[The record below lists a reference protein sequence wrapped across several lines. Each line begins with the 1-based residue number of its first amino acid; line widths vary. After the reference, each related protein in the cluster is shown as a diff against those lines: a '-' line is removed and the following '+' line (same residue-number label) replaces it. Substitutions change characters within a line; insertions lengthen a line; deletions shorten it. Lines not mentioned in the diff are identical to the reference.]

1 MYPYFKGYEGKEYSP
16 NPQRRFG
23 FLSPGR
29 HHLFR
34 ITGCFSVF
42 IVIFAAVMQL
52 AFLLTLV
59 FCATVHLVITCT
71 LALYSRYK
79 VQYLSLTWIM
89 GIFCAEF
96 CAAIP
101 FSFFLSN
108 AAPGMLHPVMLLS
121 LVACSFLQSLYPL
134 SICMPGYLQWGR
146 MWKYATPAL
155 VLIALYVLGM
165 LMGSRPVIVHNGKEL
180 LRHLLSGDILMR
192 AAALALSLYYIVNIF
207 RLPHILVKTIDLPR
221 YLIGYGTAMGLS
233 AVFYVVLTI
242 RFQETLLIAY
252 LLIFTALN
260 LYMFFR
266 TLETM
271 AINLP
276 KPKIETVTEA
286 PTPEVIEQ
294 AEREDFNEANRQRFH
309 RVEYFMQNERE
320 WTDNT
325 FGRDRLCEATG
336 INRHLLLQ
344 CLRSQGYNNIHDYI
358 NYYRMEELKR
368 RILRGEITTLNG
380 CTDTGFGSVKTAR
393 SCFERM
399 EPVSLDDFLKNHL
412 KPRKEE
418 A

>member
-1 MYPYFKGYEGKEYSP
+1 M
-16 NPQRRFG
+16 
-23 FLSPGR
+23 
-29 HHLFR
+29 
-34 ITGCFSVF
+34 T
-42 IVIFAAVMQL
+42 L

-59 FCATVHLVITCT
+59 FCATVHLMITCT
-71 LALYSRYK
+71 LALYSRHK

-89 GIFCAEF
+89 GIFCAEL
-96 CAAIP
+96 CVAIP
-101 FSFFLSN
+101 YSFNLSN
-108 AAPGMLHPVMLLS
+108 AAPGMLHPVLLLS
-121 LVACSFLQSLYPL
+121 LVACSFLQSIYPL

-165 LMGSRPVIVHNGKEL
+165 LMGSRPVIVHNGQEL
-180 LRHLLSGDILMR
+180 MHHLLSGDILLR
-192 AAALALSLYYIVNIF
+192 AAALGLSIYYIVNIF

-233 AVFYVVLTI
+233 AVFYVVLTVS
-242 RFQETLLIAY
+242 FQLPLLMAY
-252 LLIFTALN
+252 LFIFTALN

-271 AINLP
+271 AITLP
-276 KPKIETVTEA
+276 RPKSETVTEA

-294 AEREDFNEANRQRFH
+294 AEREGFNEANRQRFQ
-309 RVEYFMQNERE
+309 RVEYFMQTGRE
-320 WTDNT
+320 WTDST

-358 NYYRMEELKR
+358 NFYRMEELKR
-368 RILRGEITTLNG
+368 RIQRGEITALNG
-380 CTDTGFGSVKTAR
+380 CTETGFGSVKTAR

-399 EPVSLDDFLKNHL
+399 EGTTLDAFLKNRQNKL
-412 KPRKEE
+412 RDKE
-418 A
+418 